1 MPAVETAAA
10 VVAWLGASFLVLSD
24 ARRGIA
30 LGLALYALGL
40 AGTLAGHPVAAL
52 ELGLAGLATA
62 GLRLRDGR
70 PGWGTLPPG
79 STPRLLLCVVSGVLS
94 AFAGAS
100 LLEGPGGA
108 PARVAILLGG
118 AMGAARLLS
127 TMRREA
133 ALAATAA
140 TILAI
145 GGTEAAIGGAAAA
158 TVVTAAAIGAVLLGV
173 LPADEAEAHGA

>member
-1 MPAVETAAA
+1 MVETAAA
-10 VVAWLGASFLVLSD
+10 VLAWVGGSLLVLSD

-40 AGTLAGHPVAAL
+40 AGTLADHPLAGL
-52 ELGLAGLATA
+52 EIGLAGLVTA

-100 LLEGPGGA
+100 LLEGPGSA

-127 TMRREA
+127 TMRRDA
-133 ALAATAA
+133 ALSATAA
-140 TILAI
+140 TMLAI
-145 GGTEAAIGGAAAA
+145 GGAEAAIGGVPAPTVVAAAA
-158 TVVTAAAIGAVLLGV
+158 VGAVLLGV
-173 LPADEAEAHGA
+173 LPADEAEARGA